1 MGWEHAAEEHKSDD
15 IRMLVHHRSRMHPPM
30 SLWDRAAQFS
40 PFAAL
45 SGHEDAIRETARL
58 TTERIELSESRKEEL
73 NEQLVW
79 LREHPDARERVTMT
93 YFCPDAKKAGGAYVT
108 VSGVVKKI
116 DEYEKMLWMED
127 GTVIAI
133 EELSA
138 VEIPGMNRY
147 EEE

>member
-1 MGWEHAAEEHKSDD
+1 MTISGCLC
-15 IRMLVHHRSRMHPPM
+15 IT
-30 SLWDRAAQFS
+30 DRACIRRCPCGTGRRS
-40 PFAAL
+40 SLRLL

>member
-1 MGWEHAAEEHKSDD
+1 MGWEHAAEEHKY
-15 IRMLVHHRSRMHPPM
+15 
-30 SLWDRAAQFS
+30 
-40 PFAAL
+40 
-45 SGHEDAIRETARL
+45 DAIRETARL

-138 VEIPGMNRY
+138 VEIPGINRY

>member
-1 MGWEHAAEEHKSDD
+1 
-15 IRMLVHHRSRMHPPM
+15 
-30 SLWDRAAQFS
+30 
-40 PFAAL
+40 
-45 SGHEDAIRETARL
+45 
-58 TTERIELSESRKEEL
+58 
-73 NEQLVW
+73 
-79 LREHPDARERVTMT
+79 MT

-127 GTVIAI
+127 GPVIAI

-138 VEIPGMNRY
+138 VQIPGMNRY

>member
-1 MGWEHAAEEHKSDD
+1 MDWEHAAEEHKYDD

-58 TTERIELSESRKEEL
+58 TT
-73 NEQLVW
+73 
-79 LREHPDARERVTMT
+79 
-93 YFCPDAKKAGGAYVT
+93 AKKAGGAYVT